1 MQPQLTRVRGTAVV
15 FETPRRASTVG
26 RVASSRDG
34 DSGRRCL
41 DSAPGFA
48 ALQEKPTDWL
58 LALQV
63 LVPGRPHGS
72 PAAPSTPTQTLAA
85 KLSLHVASAVC
96 LEAGAACHTS
106 RASVRATSDP
116 ALASGDAHGANAEG
130 AKSDSDDCFAVPALQ
145 PSAEIR
151 PTSGRLAD

>member
-1 MQPQLTRVRGTAVV
+1 M

-48 ALQEKPTDWL
+48 DLQEAHG
-58 LALQV
+58 LA
-63 LVPGRPHGS
+63 PGPAGPRPRRPRGS
-72 PAAPSTPTQTLAA
+72 PSAPSTPTQTLAA
-85 KLSLHVASAVC
+85 NLSVHVASAVC
-96 LEAGAACHTS
+96 LGAGAACHTS
-106 RASVRATSDP
+106 RAPVRATSDP

-130 AKSDSDDCFAVPALQ
+130 AKSDSADCFAVPALQ